1 MKLIKDM
8 EEQKEKLETD
18 FKSNEE
24 IQKSVQ
30 QNTEMKLELLIL
42 ELWISFLYFY
52 LFFLFIFFSLLFF
65 LPQPFLLF
73 NFLFLSC
80 VFCNFM

>member
-24 IQKSVQ
+24 IQKLVQ

-42 ELWISFLYFY
+42 ELSISFLYFY
-52 LFFLFIFFSLLFF
+52 LFFVVDFFFAVVLPSSTFSPLQFPFSILCF
-65 LPQPFLLF
+65 L
-73 NFLFLSC
+73 
-80 VFCNFM
+80 

>member
-24 IQKSVQ
+24 IQKLVQ

-42 ELWISFLYFY
+42 ELSISFLYFY
-52 LFFLFIFFSLLFF
+52 LFFFVDFFFAVV
-65 LPQPFLLF
+65 LPSSAFSPLQ
-73 NFLFLSC
+73 FLFSILC
-80 VFCNFM
+80 FL